1 MSGLRELL
9 EGRLYTAQEVEA
21 ITNGKTLKE
30 RFATA
35 ITNAKT
41 LKERF
46 DAANTGKEMNPTLDK
61 LVAVAAMADIRT
73 KSAYAVQAWAE
84 TDDLDKDESLY
95 DRLDTLIMAIADG
108 GIDLDGNP
116 ATDDTDDVYM
126 VAMQAA
132 SDYMAAL
139 GADDGDLETLFNGKD
154 DDARDEAAN
163 RLLELLVD
171 SMGDEDQAEDMLNA
185 FAFDMDSE
193 SNVFDAVPT
202 GTHKTVFAV
211 RGGKKV
217 ILRKR
222 VGAKLKRTPKQ
233 KTALLKAQMKAY
245 TSSAKMHRKK
255 SLDIGRK
262 TGLY

>member
-9 EGRLYTAQEVEA
+9 EGRLYTPQQVEA
-21 ITNGKTLKE
+21 ITNG
-30 RFATA
+30 
-35 ITNAKT
+35 KT

-73 KSAYAVQAWAE
+73 KAAYAVQTWAE
-84 TDDLDKDESLY
+84 TDDLDKGESLY
-95 DRLDTLIMAIADG
+95 DRLDALVSAIADG

-126 VAMQAA
+126 VAIQAA
-132 SDYMAAL
+132 SDYMSAL

-163 RLLELLVD
+163 RLIEFLVD

-185 FAFDMDSE
+185 FAFDMDSDG
-193 SNVFDAVPT
+193 SVFDSANFKKIPVI
-202 GTHKTVFAV
+202 
-211 RGGKKV
+211 RNGKRTMMK
-217 ILRKR
+217 KR
-222 VGAKLKRTPKQ
+222 QGPKQKRTPKQ
-233 KTALLKAQMKAY
+233 KAATLKMGRRAH
-245 TSSAKMHRKK
+245 SSQANARRQK
-255 SLDIGRK
+255 SLNIGK
-262 TGLY
+262 KMNLY

>member
-1 MSGLRELL
+1 MSLQDMLA
-9 EGRLYTAQEVEA
+9 GRLYTPQQVKE
-21 ITNGKTLKE
+21 ITEGKKPLKN
-30 RFATA
+30 RLDGA
-35 ITNAKT
+35 
-41 LKERF
+41 
-46 DAANTGKEMNPTLDK
+46 DSGKEMNPTLDK

-73 KSAYAVQAWAE
+73 KAAYAVQTWAE
-84 TDDLDKDESLY
+84 TDDLDKGESLY

-126 VAMQAA
+126 VAIQAA
-132 SDYMAAL
+132 SDYMSAL
-139 GADDGDLETLFNGKD
+139 GADDGDLETLFNSKD

-163 RLLELLVD
+163 RLMEFLVD

-185 FAFDMDSE
+185 FAFDADSE
-193 SNVFDAVPT
+193 SNMFDAVPT
-202 GTHKTVFAV
+202 GSHKTVFAV

-233 KTALLKAQMKAY
+233 KAALMKAQMKAHKP
-245 TSSAKMHRKK
+245 AAIKRRVK
-255 SLDIGRK
+255 SIKIGHKLGVYRANK
-262 TGLY
+262 GKFNG

>member
-1 MSGLRELL
+1 MSLQDMLA
-9 EGRLYTAQEVEA
+9 GRLYTPQQVKE
-21 ITNGKTLKE
+21 ITEGKKPLKN
-30 RFATA
+30 R
-35 ITNAKT
+35 
-41 LKERF
+41 L
-46 DAANTGKEMNPTLDK
+46 DGANSGKEMNPTLDK

-73 KSAYAVQAWAE
+73 KAAYAVQTWAE
-84 TDDLDKDESLY
+84 TDDLDKGESLY

-126 VAMQAA
+126 VAIQAA
-132 SDYMAAL
+132 SDYMSAL
-139 GADDGDLETLFNGKD
+139 GADDGDLETLFNSKD

-163 RLLELLVD
+163 RLMEFLVD

-185 FAFDMDSE
+185 FAFDADSE
-193 SNVFDAVPT
+193 SNMFDAVPT
-202 GTHKTVFAV
+202 GSHKTVFAV

-233 KTALLKAQMKAY
+233 KAALMKAQMKAHKP
-245 TSSAKMHRKK
+245 AAIKRRVK
-255 SLDIGRK
+255 SIKIGHKLGVYRANK
-262 TGLY
+262 GKFNG

>member
-9 EGRLYTAQEVEA
+9 EGRLYTPQQVEA
-21 ITNGKTLKE
+21 ITNG
-30 RFATA
+30 
-35 ITNAKT
+35 KT

-73 KSAYAVQAWAE
+73 KAAYAVQTWAE
-84 TDDLDKDESLY
+84 TDDLDKGESLY

-126 VAMQAA
+126 VAIQAA
-132 SDYMAAL
+132 SDYMSAL

-163 RLLELLVD
+163 RLMEFLVD

-185 FAFDMDSE
+185 FAFDADSE
-193 SNVFDAVPT
+193 SNMFDAVPT
-202 GTHKTVFAV
+202 GSHKTVFAV

-233 KTALLKAQMKAY
+233 KAALLKAQMKAHKP
-245 TSSAKMHRKK
+245 AAIKRRVK
-255 SLDIGRK
+255 SIKIGHKLGVNRANK
-262 TGLY
+262 GNFNG

>member
-30 RFATA
+30 RF
-35 ITNAKT
+35 
-41 LKERF
+41 

-61 LVAVAAMADIRT
+61 LVAIAAMADIRT
-73 KSAYAVQAWAE
+73 KAAYAVQTWAE

-95 DRLDTLIMAIADG
+95 DRLDALISAIADG

-132 SDYMAAL
+132 SDYMSAL
-139 GADDGDLETLFNGKD
+139 GADDGDLETLFNSKD

-163 RLLELLVD
+163 RLMEFLVD
-171 SMGDEDQAEDMLNA
+171 SMGDDEDAAEEAVKN
-185 FAFDMDSE
+185 FAFDVDSDG
-193 SNVFDAVPT
+193 SVFDSANFKKMPVI
-202 GTHKTVFAV
+202 
-211 RGGKKV
+211 RGGKKTM
-217 ILRKR
+217 LKKR
-222 VGAKLKRTPKQ
+222 QGPKMKRTPKQ
-233 KTALLKAQMKAY
+233 KAALMKAQHKAHS
-245 TSSAKMHRKK
+245 SSANLHRQK
-255 SLDIGRK
+255 SLAVGHK
-262 TGLY
+262 AGLY

>member
-1 MSGLRELL
+1 MSLQDMLA
-9 EGRLYTAQEVEA
+9 GRLYTPQQVKE
-21 ITNGKTLKE
+21 ITEG
-30 RFATA
+30 
-35 ITNAKT
+35 KT

-73 KSAYAVQAWAE
+73 KAAYAVQTWAE
-84 TDDLDKDESLY
+84 TDDLDKGESLY

-126 VAMQAA
+126 VAIQAA
-132 SDYMAAL
+132 SDYMSAL
-139 GADDGDLETLFNGKD
+139 GADDGDLETLFNSKD

-163 RLLELLVD
+163 RLMEFLVD

-185 FAFDMDSE
+185 FAFDADSE
-193 SNVFDAVPT
+193 SNMFDAVPT
-202 GTHKTVFAV
+202 GSHKTVFAV

-233 KTALLKAQMKAY
+233 KAALMKAQMKAHKP
-245 TSSAKMHRKK
+245 AAIKRRVK
-255 SLDIGRK
+255 SIKIGHKLGVYRANK
-262 TGLY
+262 GKFNG

>member
-1 MSGLRELL
+1 MSLQDMLA
-9 EGRLYTAQEVEA
+9 GRLYTPQQVKE
-21 ITNGKTLKE
+21 ITEG
-30 RFATA
+30 
-35 ITNAKT
+35 KT

-73 KSAYAVQAWAE
+73 KAAYAVQTWAE
-84 TDDLDKDESLY
+84 TDDLDKGESLY

-126 VAMQAA
+126 VAIQAA
-132 SDYMAAL
+132 SDYMSAL
-139 GADDGDLETLFNGKD
+139 GADDGDLETLFNSKD

-163 RLLELLVD
+163 RLMEFLVD

-185 FAFDMDSE
+185 FAFDADSE
-193 SNVFDAVPT
+193 SNMFDAVPT
-202 GTHKTVFAV
+202 GSHKTVFAV

-222 VGAKLKRTPKQ
+222 IGAKLKRTPKQ
-233 KTALLKAQMKAY
+233 KAALLKAQMKAHKP
-245 TSSAKMHRKK
+245 AAIKRRVK
-255 SLDIGRK
+255 SIKLGHK
-262 TGLY
+262 LGVYLANKGKFNG

>member
-9 EGRLYTAQEVEA
+9 EGRLYTPQQVEA
-21 ITNGKTLKE
+21 ITNG
-30 RFATA
+30 
-35 ITNAKT
+35 KT

-73 KSAYAVQAWAE
+73 KAAYAVQTWAE
-84 TDDLDKDESLY
+84 TDDLDKGESLY

-126 VAMQAA
+126 VAIQAA
-132 SDYMAAL
+132 SDYMSAL
-139 GADDGDLETLFNGKD
+139 GADDGDLETLFNSKD

-163 RLLELLVD
+163 RLMEFLVD

-193 SNVFDAVPT
+193 SNVFDAANFKKMP
-202 GTHKTVFAV
+202 AI
-211 RGGKKV
+211 RGGKRV
-217 ILRKR
+217 ILKKR
-222 VGAKLKRTPKQ
+222 IGAKLKRTPKQ
-233 KTALLKAQMKAY
+233 KAALMKAQMKAHS
-245 TSSAKMHRKK
+245 SSAKLKRKK
-255 SLDIGRK
+255 SLNIGK
-262 TGLY
+262 KMNLY

>member
-1 MSGLRELL
+1 MSLQDMLA
-9 EGRLYTAQEVEA
+9 GRLYTPQQVKE
-21 ITNGKTLKE
+21 ITEGKKPLKN
-30 RFATA
+30 RLDGA
-35 ITNAKT
+35 
-41 LKERF
+41 
-46 DAANTGKEMNPTLDK
+46 DSGKEMNPTLDK

-73 KSAYAVQAWAE
+73 KAAYAVQTWAE
-84 TDDLDKDESLY
+84 TDDLDKGESLY

-126 VAMQAA
+126 VAIQAA
-132 SDYMAAL
+132 SDYMSAL
-139 GADDGDLETLFNGKD
+139 GADDGDLETLFNSKD

-163 RLLELLVD
+163 RLMEFLVD

-185 FAFDMDSE
+185 FAFDADSE
-193 SNVFDAVPT
+193 SNMFDAVPT
-202 GTHKTVFAV
+202 GSHKTVFAV

-233 KTALLKAQMKAY
+233 KAALMKAQMKAHKP
-245 TSSAKMHRKK
+245 AAIKRRVK
-255 SLDIGRK
+255 SIKIGHKLGVYRANK
-262 TGLY
+262 GKFND